1 MYILIGHIILI
12 NSSMNS
18 DYKLYLYDTTIDL
31 VVSST
36 SIYVDN
42 KPMNNRILSAHKGV
56 TNEIYFNIRN
66 RDRKLQ
72 NVFSDTLRAY
82 LIDPLTKKRLFAKI
96 LENTSNVGIVKLVL
110 VEGDLVNVE
119 PGLYQVHITRST
131 QEDVDLPVFVD
142 QNNNVRLDIRIT
154 DQTSVDPVPTQT
166 ETVFSQ
172 VANTMLGDSSNVF
185 VSSALYGNLDNNFV
199 NAQHSI
205 AFYTTTY
212 TGNITIQGS
221 CLTGVPDTDDLSK
234 DWFHIETVPLS
245 NSSTI
250 THRTFSVNANWIR
263 VIHTPDNDLGS
274 LNKVMLRN

>member
-1 MYILIGHIILI
+1 
-12 NSSMNS
+12 MNS
-18 DYKLYLYDTTIDL
+18 DYKLYLYDTSIDL

-56 TNEIYFNIRN
+56 SNEIYFNIRN

-82 LIDPLTKKRLFAKI
+82 LIDPNSKKRLFTKI
-96 LENTSNVGIVKLVL
+96 LENTSDVGIVKLVL

-119 PGLYQVHITRST
+119 AGLYQIHITRST
-131 QEDVDLPVFVD
+131 QEDVDLPVYVD

-154 DQTSVDPVPTQT
+154 DQTSVEPIATQV

-172 VANTMLGDSSNVF
+172 LANTALGDSSNVF

-199 NAQHSI
+199 NAQHTI
-205 AFYTTTY
+205 ALYTTSY

-221 CLTGVPDTDDLSK
+221 CLTGVPDTDDVSK
-234 DWFHIETVPLS
+234 DWFQIETIALS
-245 NSSTI
+245 NSSII
-250 THRTFSVNANWIR
+250 THSTFSVNANWIR
-263 VIHTPDNDLGS
+263 VIHTPDDTLGS
-274 LNKVMLRN
+274 LDKVLLRN

>member
-1 MYILIGHIILI
+1 
-12 NSSMNS
+12 MNS
-18 DYKLYLYDTTIDL
+18 DFKLYLYDTAIDL

-82 LIDPLTKKRLFAKI
+82 LIDPNTKKRVVTKV
-96 LENTSNVGIVKLVL
+96 LEHTSDVGIVRLVL
-110 VEGDLVNVE
+110 VDGDLTNLDA
-119 PGLYQVHITRST
+119 GLYQIHITRST
-131 QEDVDLPVFVD
+131 QEDVDLPVYVD
-142 QNNNVRLDIRIT
+142 QNNNVKLDIRIT
-154 DQTSVDPVPTQT
+154 DQTSVTPVPTQI
-166 ETVFSQ
+166 ETVFTQ
-172 VANTMLGDSSNVF
+172 AANTLLGDSSNVF
-185 VSSALYGNLDNNFV
+185 VSSALYGNLDHNFV
-199 NAQHSI
+199 NAQHSV
-205 AFYTTTY
+205 ALYTTTY

-234 DWFHIETVPLS
+234 DWFNITTVSLS
-245 NSSTI
+245 NSSVI

-263 VIHTPDNDLGS
+263 VIHTPDDNLGS
-274 LNKVMLRN
+274 LDKVLLRN

>member
-1 MYILIGHIILI
+1 
-12 NSSMNS
+12 MNS
-18 DYKLYLYDTTIDL
+18 DFKLYLYDTTIEL
-31 VVSST
+31 VVTSS

-42 KPMNNRILSAHKGV
+42 KPMNNRNLSAHKGV

-82 LIDPLTKKRLFAKI
+82 LIDPNSKKRLFTKV
-96 LENTSNVGIVKLVL
+96 LEHTSDVGIVKLVL
-110 VEGDLVNVE
+110 LEGDLVNVE

-142 QNNNVRLDIRIT
+142 QNNNVRLDIKIT
-154 DQTSVDPVPTQT
+154 DQTSVEPIPTQV

-172 VANTMLGDSSNVF
+172 LANTALGDSSNVF

-199 NAQHSI
+199 NAQHTI
-205 AFYTTTY
+205 ALYTTTY

-234 DWFHIETVPLS
+234 DWFHVETIALS
-245 NSSTI
+245 NASTI
-250 THRTFSVNANWIR
+250 THSTFSVNANWIR
-263 VIHTPDNDLGS
+263 VIHTPDNSSGTLD
-274 LNKVMLRN
+274 KVMLRN

>member
-1 MYILIGHIILI
+1 
-12 NSSMNS
+12 MNS
-18 DYKLYLYDTTIDL
+18 DLKLYLYDTTIDL

-82 LIDPLTKKRLFAKI
+82 LIDPLTKKRMFTKV
-96 LENTSNVGIVKLVL
+96 LENTSNVGIIKLVL

-119 PGLYQVHITRST
+119 PGLYQIHITRST

-142 QNNNVRLDIRIT
+142 QNNNVRLDIKIT
-154 DQTSVDPVPTQT
+154 DQTSVEPVPTQT

-185 VSSALYGNLDNNFV
+185 VSSALYGNQDNNFI

-205 AFYTTTY
+205 AIYTTTY

-221 CLTGVPDTDDLSK
+221 CITGVPDTDDLSK
-234 DWFHIETVPLS
+234 DWFHIETIPVS
-245 NSSTI
+245 NSSSI
-250 THRTFSVNANWIR
+250 THSTFSVNANWIR
-263 VIHTPDNDLGS
+263 VIHTPDDDLGS
-274 LNKVMLRN
+274 VNKVMLRN